1 MKLYRLGYWRYFVN
15 KIRALK
21 IEVVTKLFE
30 KNEGR
35 EIVFFN
41 ETVPEILGTV
51 PIANDKMQELI
62 KSKEVKLS
70 DYDKTRFTS
79 LKTVE
84 IDDFIKVYLDKE
96 KGIIVDVNEHLISH
110 LGYYMKYDIEYF
122 IISGLDTED
131 KKTKKITETE
141 FLNIITDDFREIEI
155 NTKRNNYIFKKF
167 EVKKENK

>member
-1 MKLYRLGYWRYFVN
+1 MKLYRLGYYRYFIN
-15 KIRALK
+15 KTRVLK

-51 PIANDKMQELI
+51 PIGNDKMQELI
-62 KSKEVKLS
+62 KIKEVKLS
-70 DYDKTRFTS
+70 DYDKSRFTS

-84 IDDFIKVYLDKE
+84 IDDFIRVYLDKE
-96 KGIIVDVNEHLISH
+96 KGIIIDVNDNLISH

-122 IISGLDTED
+122 FVSGLDTGVH
-131 KKTKKITETE
+131 KTKKITETE
-141 FLNIITDDFREIEI
+141 FLDIINDDFKEIEI

-167 EVKKENK
+167 EVK

>member
-1 MKLYRLGYWRYFVN
+1 
-15 KIRALK
+15 
-21 IEVVTKLFE
+21 
-30 KNEGR
+30 
-35 EIVFFN
+35 
-41 ETVPEILGTV
+41 
-51 PIANDKMQELI
+51 MQKLI

-141 FLNIITDDFREIEI
+141 FLNIITDD
-155 NTKRNNYIFKKF
+155 IFKKF